1 VKEISKSC
9 RFGLR
14 KLEIKSN
21 KQTKRAKKRSKGGCS
36 FIKNLQK
43 HAKEKDVI
51 KKRQFFKKKTRK
63 KPIK

>member
-9 RFGLR
+9 RLGLR
-14 KLEIKSN
+14 RLEIKS
-21 KQTKRAKKRSKGGCS
+21 KTQTKRAKKRSKGGCS

-43 HAKEKDVI
+43 PSKEKEVI
-51 KKRQFFKKKTRK
+51 KKRQFFKKKPRK